1 MEEKLTTLEK
11 YGYIYHMVGMNPIT
25 RKELR
30 EKIKK
35 DSPKM
40 SETTLKKYS
49 DAPFDGAYPMF
60 VVKDDKATLDITAF
74 RGFIEELCKYVGTDA
89 AVLFTGPAPAPGG
102 RKGDNPQIAKVP
114 NKAEN
119 PQILIER
126 KKNTELSKQI
136 ADLEKQIEE
145 LRLENQKIVADSVL
159 ANMSKEVNISTVR
172 VFGKAVEEDIFLHNV
187 SDVLGEVRDVSKVGG
202 IRQSFYVKDSD
213 KAKELTVQNARS
225 KVAEILFRSKFFEKL
240 FRDSC
245 AYEKKVS
252 GKVDITASQMDANRR
267 KSIDLLLSDDKLSNR
282 AKMPKEKL
290 SWDYLKENGML
301 DDEMMEY
308 LADRIGAGYGFL
320 ISGRGGSGKS
330 TLLNNMVDWI
340 PFNQSILVSQESD
353 ELYSNV
359 HPQIQ
364 FEHTMTVRKNDVVT
378 DFTLEDELRLGLLQD
393 IDNFIIGE
401 IKGGE
406 ALHVFTTAM
415 STGARFFGTIH
426 SNDARSSVTRLAQ
439 CARYV
444 SDYPMETLEEML
456 TCMPFVL
463 IHMSHFSIDEI
474 VEIDGWDATNKKLKF
489 AQVYRKECK

>member
-1 MEEKLTTLEK
+1 MQKLDYKKKVLGAPVLKSNIYNVDSLFRKDELTDMFLKLKANVCDLNPALVTKCITGTEQDFIMLMNRAKEFIEFNFERAGPEVKRQLLEMFQQCVF
-11 YGYIYHMVGMNPIT
+11 GYYVLTPLIIAKDVSD
-25 RKELR
+25 
-30 EKIKK
+30 IKV
-35 DSPKM
+35 
-40 SETTLKKYS
+40 LG
-49 DAPFDGAYPMF
+49 FDHV
-60 VVKDDKATLDITAF
+60 VVKANGERYVTDVSFFSEDDYRSWYERIHRIHRLGRA
-74 RGFIEELCKYVGTDA
+74 EEFALGHCTD
-89 AVLFTGPAPAPGG
+89 
-102 RKGDNPQIAKVP
+102 RKGVDAFYLRIDVQHSCITST
-114 NKAEN
+114 E
-119 PQILIER
+119 
-126 KKNTELSKQI
+126 KN
-136 ADLEKQIEE
+136 
-145 LRLENQKIVADSVL
+145 
-159 ANMSKEVNISTVR
+159 NI
-172 VFGKAVEEDIFLHNV
+172 H
-187 SDVLGEVRDVSKVGG
+187 
-202 IRQSFYVKDSD
+202 IR
-213 KAKELTVQNARS
+213 
-225 KVAEILFRSKFFEKL
+225 
-240 FRDSC
+240 
-245 AYEKKVS
+245 
-252 GKVDITASQMDANRR
+252 
-267 KSIDLLLSDDKLSNR
+267 
-282 AKMPKEKL
+282 KMPKEKL
-290 SWDYLKENGML
+290 TWDYLKENGML

-308 LADRIGAGYGFL
+308 LADRINAGYGFL

-474 VEIDGWDATNKKLKF
+474 VEIDGWDGTNRKLKF
-489 AQVYRKECK
+489 AQVYRKEQL

>member
-1 MEEKLTTLEK
+1 MMQKLQYQKKTDGSLIQEPSLYKVSSIFKESELTDMFLKLKANVCDLNPALVTKCITGTEQDFIMLMNRAK
-11 YGYIYHMVGMNPIT
+11 EFVEFNYPRAGPDVKRKLLDMFQQCVFGYYVLTPLIIAKDVSD
-25 RKELR
+25 
-30 EKIKK
+30 IKV
-35 DSPKM
+35 
-40 SETTLKKYS
+40 LG
-49 DAPFDGAYPMF
+49 FDHI
-60 VVKDDKATLDITAF
+60 VVKANGERYVADISFFSEDDYKSWYERIHRIHKLGRA
-74 RGFIEELCKYVGTDA
+74 EEFALGHCTD
-89 AVLFTGPAPAPGG
+89 
-102 RKGDNPQIAKVP
+102 RKGVDAFYLRIDVQHSCITST
-114 NKAEN
+114 E
-119 PQILIER
+119 
-126 KKNTELSKQI
+126 KN
-136 ADLEKQIEE
+136 
-145 LRLENQKIVADSVL
+145 
-159 ANMSKEVNISTVR
+159 NI
-172 VFGKAVEEDIFLHNV
+172 H
-187 SDVLGEVRDVSKVGG
+187 
-202 IRQSFYVKDSD
+202 IR
-213 KAKELTVQNARS
+213 
-225 KVAEILFRSKFFEKL
+225 
-240 FRDSC
+240 
-245 AYEKKVS
+245 
-252 GKVDITASQMDANRR
+252 
-267 KSIDLLLSDDKLSNR
+267 
-282 AKMPKEKL
+282 KMPKEKL
-290 SWDYLKENGML
+290 SWEYLKENGML

>member
-1 MEEKLTTLEK
+1 MMQKLQYQKKTDGSLIQEPSLYKVSSIFKENELADMFLKLKANVCDLNPALVTKCITGTEQDFIMLMNRAKEFVEFNYPRAGPDVK
-11 YGYIYHMVGMNPIT
+11 RKLLDMFQQCVFGYYVLTPLIT
-25 RKELR
+25 AKDVSD
-30 EKIKK
+30 IKV
-35 DSPKM
+35 
-40 SETTLKKYS
+40 LG
-49 DAPFDGAYPMF
+49 FDHI
-60 VVKDDKATLDITAF
+60 VVKANGERYVADISFFSEDDYKSWYERIHRIHKLGRA
-74 RGFIEELCKYVGTDA
+74 EEFALGHCTD
-89 AVLFTGPAPAPGG
+89 
-102 RKGDNPQIAKVP
+102 RKGVDAFYLRIDVQHACITST
-114 NKAEN
+114 E
-119 PQILIER
+119 
-126 KKNTELSKQI
+126 KN
-136 ADLEKQIEE
+136 
-145 LRLENQKIVADSVL
+145 
-159 ANMSKEVNISTVR
+159 NI
-172 VFGKAVEEDIFLHNV
+172 H
-187 SDVLGEVRDVSKVGG
+187 
-202 IRQSFYVKDSD
+202 IR
-213 KAKELTVQNARS
+213 
-225 KVAEILFRSKFFEKL
+225 
-240 FRDSC
+240 
-245 AYEKKVS
+245 
-252 GKVDITASQMDANRR
+252 
-267 KSIDLLLSDDKLSNR
+267 
-282 AKMPKEKL
+282 KMPKEKL
-290 SWDYLKENGML
+290 SWEYLKENGML

-308 LADRIGAGYGFL
+308 LADRIDAGYGFL

>member
-1 MEEKLTTLEK
+1 MQKLQYQKKTDGSLIQEPSLYKVSSIFKESELTDMFLKLKANVCDLNPALVTKCITGTEQDFIMLMNRAK
-11 YGYIYHMVGMNPIT
+11 EFVEFNYPRAGPDVKRKLLDMFQQCVFGYYVLTPLILAKDVSD
-25 RKELR
+25 
-30 EKIKK
+30 IKVL
-35 DSPKM
+35 D
-40 SETTLKKYS
+40 Y
-49 DAPFDGAYPMF
+49 DHI
-60 VVKDDKATLDITAF
+60 VVKANGDRYVADISF
-74 RGFIEELCKYVGTDA
+74 FSEEDYKTWYERIHRIHRLGRSEEFALGHCTD
-89 AVLFTGPAPAPGG
+89 
-102 RKGDNPQIAKVP
+102 RKGVDAFYLRIDVQHSCITST
-114 NKAEN
+114 E
-119 PQILIER
+119 
-126 KKNTELSKQI
+126 KN
-136 ADLEKQIEE
+136 
-145 LRLENQKIVADSVL
+145 
-159 ANMSKEVNISTVR
+159 NI
-172 VFGKAVEEDIFLHNV
+172 H
-187 SDVLGEVRDVSKVGG
+187 
-202 IRQSFYVKDSD
+202 IR
-213 KAKELTVQNARS
+213 
-225 KVAEILFRSKFFEKL
+225 
-240 FRDSC
+240 
-245 AYEKKVS
+245 
-252 GKVDITASQMDANRR
+252 
-267 KSIDLLLSDDKLSNR
+267 
-282 AKMPKEKL
+282 KMPKEKL
-290 SWDYLKENGML
+290 SWEYLKENGML

-308 LADRIGAGYGFL
+308 LADRISAGYGFL

-474 VEIDGWDATNKKLKF
+474 VEIDGWDSTNKKLKF
-489 AQVYRKECK
+489 AQVYRKEN

>member
-1 MEEKLTTLEK
+1 MQKLDYKKKALGAPVLESGIYRSDSLFK
-11 YGYIYHMVGMNPIT
+11 KNELTDMFLKLKANVCDLNPALVTKCITGTEQDFIMLMNRAKEFIEFNYQRAGPEVKKQLLDMFQQCVFGYYVLTPLIIAKDVSD
-25 RKELR
+25 
-30 EKIKK
+30 IKVL
-35 DSPKM
+35 S
-40 SETTLKKYS
+40 
-49 DAPFDGAYPMF
+49 FDHI
-60 VVKDDKATLDITAF
+60 VVKANGERYVADVSFFSEDDYRSWYERIHRIHRLGRADEFAL
-74 RGFIEELCKYVGTDA
+74 GHCTD
-89 AVLFTGPAPAPGG
+89 
-102 RKGDNPQIAKVP
+102 RKGVNAFYLRIDVQHSCITST
-114 NKAEN
+114 E
-119 PQILIER
+119 
-126 KKNTELSKQI
+126 KN
-136 ADLEKQIEE
+136 
-145 LRLENQKIVADSVL
+145 
-159 ANMSKEVNISTVR
+159 NI
-172 VFGKAVEEDIFLHNV
+172 H
-187 SDVLGEVRDVSKVGG
+187 
-202 IRQSFYVKDSD
+202 IR
-213 KAKELTVQNARS
+213 
-225 KVAEILFRSKFFEKL
+225 
-240 FRDSC
+240 
-245 AYEKKVS
+245 
-252 GKVDITASQMDANRR
+252 
-267 KSIDLLLSDDKLSNR
+267 
-282 AKMPKEKL
+282 KMPKEKL
-290 SWDYLKENGML
+290 TWDYLKENGML

-308 LADRIGAGYGFL
+308 LSDRISAGFGFL

-353 ELYSNV
+353 ELYSNI

-364 FEHTMTVRKNDVVT
+364 FEHTMTVRKNDLIT

-474 VEIDGWDATNKKLKF
+474 VEIDGWDETNRRLIF
-489 AQVYRKECK
+489 TQVYRKEQS

>member
-1 MEEKLTTLEK
+1 MQKLQYQKKTDGSLIQEPSLYKVSSIFKESELTDMFLKLKANVCDLNPALVTKCITGTEQDF
-11 YGYIYHMVGMNPIT
+11 IMLMNRAKEFVEFNYPRAGPDVK
-25 RKELR
+25 RKLL
-30 EKIKK
+30 
-35 DSPKM
+35 D
-40 SETTLKKYS
+40 
-49 DAPFDGAYPMF
+49 MF
-60 VVKDDKATLDITAF
+60 QQ
-74 RGFIEELCKYVGTDA
+74 C
-89 AVLFTGPAPAPGG
+89 
-102 RKGDNPQIAKVP
+102 
-114 NKAEN
+114 
-119 PQILIER
+119 
-126 KKNTELSKQI
+126 
-136 ADLEKQIEE
+136 
-145 LRLENQKIVADSVL
+145 
-159 ANMSKEVNISTVR
+159 
-172 VFGKAVEEDIFLHNV
+172 VFGYY
-187 SDVLGEVRDVSKVGG
+187 VLTPLIIARDVSDIKVLGFDHIVVKANG
-202 IRQSFYVKDSD
+202 ERYVADISFFSEDDYKSWYERIHRIHKLGRAEEFALGHCTDRKGVDAFYLRIDVQHSCITSTEKNNIHIR
-213 KAKELTVQNARS
+213 
-225 KVAEILFRSKFFEKL
+225 
-240 FRDSC
+240 
-245 AYEKKVS
+245 
-252 GKVDITASQMDANRR
+252 
-267 KSIDLLLSDDKLSNR
+267 
-282 AKMPKEKL
+282 KMPKEKL
-290 SWDYLKENGML
+290 SWEYLKENGML